1 MGPKNSPDPISSRP
15 TRLFGF
21 DERSPEVQ
29 THGLNPQQRSRF
41 NGLATDMGVGA
52 VLGGFVGA
60 VLPGLLVPLIG
71 FAAAPITMPVGL
83 LCGAYAGVY
92 CHHETRKAN
101 QSSQKV

>member
-1 MGPKNSPDPISSRP
+1 MSCDSPESPKVPR
-15 TRLFGF
+15 RFGF
-21 DERSPEVQ
+21 AERNHEVPNL
-29 THGLNPQQRSRF
+29 GLNPQQRSRF

-52 VLGGFVGA
+52 FLGGFVGA

-101 QSSQKV
+101 QSSPKV